1 MEWPGQSDILKHFFY
16 VIKHVFLNDVNNL
29 TILSK
34 ILSLVLL
41 YIHLF
46 FPCRENLFSS
56 CFILD
61 HPYSSCCTE
70 IPQFHIFSCKTWIS
84 CIRKLLFFFYCLAF
98 VYITW
103 CNFIEY
109 SIFFFNLKNGHC
121 FLIRTKTMLLVFF
134 PLISNKI
141 KQSDLFV
148 GNVWGWSYFVAVY
161 LGKHIE
167 CL

>member
-1 MEWPGQSDILKHFFY
+1 MVFIFFSFWGGEEKLFPLFVNFFAPSPSYLFLLLRARMEWPGQSDILKHFFY

-84 CIRKLLFFFYCLAF
+84 CIRKLLFF
-98 VYITW
+98 
-103 CNFIEY
+103 
-109 SIFFFNLKNGHC
+109 
-121 FLIRTKTMLLVFF
+121 LL
-134 PLISNKI
+134 
-141 KQSDLFV
+141 
-148 GNVWGWSYFVAVY
+148 
-161 LGKHIE
+161 LGICVHNMM
-167 CL
+167 

>member
-1 MEWPGQSDILKHFFY
+1 MVFIFFSFWGGEEKLFPLFVNFFDPAPSYLFLLLRARMEWPGQSDILKHFFY

-46 FPCRENLFSS
+46 FPCRENLFFS

-84 CIRKLLFFFYCLAF
+84 CIRKLLFF
-98 VYITW
+98 
-103 CNFIEY
+103 
-109 SIFFFNLKNGHC
+109 
-121 FLIRTKTMLLVFF
+121 LL
-134 PLISNKI
+134 
-141 KQSDLFV
+141 
-148 GNVWGWSYFVAVY
+148 
-161 LGKHIE
+161 LGICVHNIM
-167 CL
+167 